1 MWSFF
6 PASGLFFSMDPW
18 LMFVSGF
25 VSFFPL
31 ALKVLID
38 KYMIH
43 SYQVY
48 KKPLYAFGTLLLL
61 LVTPHFYALFLLLP
75 DGVIYFHF
83 YVYTWYCER
92 NMDFGS

>member
-1 MWSFF
+1 
-6 PASGLFFSMDPW
+6 
-18 LMFVSGF
+18 MFVSGF